1 MTKSGFLRKS
11 MTGARPAAPLQ
22 IGKAAKSVPSS
33 AAKHVAQSAQVTQ
46 KTADLEDLGSADI
59 NLT

>member
-1 MTKSGFLRKS
+1 

-22 IGKAAKSVPSS
+22 MGKAAKSVPSS

-46 KTADLEDLGSADI
+46 KTADLDDLGSGDI